1 MNILN
6 SMSRRNLILLAALGS
21 AGLFFGALFFQ
32 YVIGIE
38 PCKMCFWQRWPHR
51 IAIGLGIVGVFYAR
65 SIVAWAGGLTML
77 VSTGLAI
84 YHTGVE
90 RHWWLGPT
98 TCTSRGVDL
107 SAASDCGLL
116 DPNCGAP
123 IVLCDQIAW
132 DLFGLSM
139 ANYNAIISLVLMVIW
154 VLAARRKA

>member
-1 MNILN
+1 MTLLN
-6 SMSRRNLILLAALGS
+6 SLSRRNLILLAGLGS
-21 AGLFFGALFFQ
+21 AALFLGALFFQ
-32 YVIGIE
+32 FVIGIE
-38 PCKMCFWQRWPHR
+38 PCTMCFWQRWPHR
-51 IAIGLGIVGVFYAR
+51 IGIGLGLVGLAFPRA
-65 SIVAWAGGLTML
+65 IVAWLGGLNML
-77 VSTGLAI
+77 VSTGLAM

-116 DPNCGAP
+116 DPDCGAP

-139 ANYNAIISLVLMVIW
+139 ANYNVIISLGLAVIW
-154 VLAARRKA
+154 VMAARRKA